1 MLAGL
6 FGEEQ
11 VGSALPSESKQVNK
25 STVPCPPRPRIQCG
39 LAGIRNQGATCY
51 LNSLLQTLFLTPE
64 FREAL
69 FDLGDE
75 ELGKLEERDVPGSK
89 VRVIPIQLQKLFA
102 RLLLSDQQ
110 SVPTVDLTESFGWT
124 NNEELQQHDVQE
136 LNRILFS
143 AIEDSL
149 VGTRGTDLISRLYH
163 GMVVN
168 QIICSVCGKVS
179 EREEDF
185 LDLTVTVAGNS
196 DLENGLHNAFCEMES
211 MDGQNQYRCESCNK
225 LVDARKGAKI
235 RSLPEILTLSLL
247 RFSFDFVKMQR
258 FKESGKFLFPQT
270 LDMVSKFKHDF
281 LPNIEEVS
289 KFKHDFLPNIE
300 EVNKFIH
307 GFIPNIEE
315 MNNFGHS
322 SISNHEELGIFRHG
336 YIPNVEGAT
345 SPVTYKL
352 FSIVIHRGGAY
363 GGHYH
368 AYLRDVDGLGKW
380 TSPEEEAVQLPTD
393 PSTGE
398 VDFIECDSPVDLIH
412 TILTR
417 SSGKTLTVDKI
428 CAEITKQTGVSWNKR
443 FRRQYGSI
451 HKFLE
456 KHNEEFAI
464 DTTSHLVT
472 LREITPVQKAG
483 LAGGCLT
490 AISDMSPEESVSDN
504 KRTHSPMPELGSCW
518 FDFDDARVHPIRER
532 DIQKTFSG
540 KSSAY
545 MLFYRKESLIRPP
558 EALGDPTY
566 RLPHHLLSEVI
577 QENEDL
583 HFQREIYEVEINTIC
598 LQIHFGDMFEFVDG
612 SLRPINKTTK
622 TELALDRRKT
632 VGDLKAAVLEVA
644 EGRVAEN
651 FHIHLM
657 KELVAGYHLYESISG
672 DDDLPLMKTPVDDG
686 NMLFVWDGG
695 KINGQCVPTG
705 VNCEPVLLNVMY
717 GNPQSEFADGFPK
730 NMTLYDFKVKV
741 SDRTNIPLSQI
752 TLKKITGEDMSQKL
766 VEFTEDQMGST
777 LKDLQLTDFD
787 QIVAENKD
795 RQSLGEKVIL
805 ANTKVILFVENKCS
819 STPMDGNRTTIRLDV
834 DRDTSIAEVKIL
846 ALSKFDL
853 CDLKEGGRL
862 RIDHD
867 TLGLR
872 PPLHEQLT
880 VEEASLTGG
889 TTLILEEGQSPA
901 SNQIT
906 LTFTSSDPKVDVVC
920 KEVILDKS
928 STLGECLECIKMRA
942 GLKEDRWHLRKTNW
956 CGEAAEVLDDMDLS
970 LGQSLVND
978 GDHLLI
984 EEGKLPPKGYIRPSV
999 VLYPTLEKPHQ
1010 SDANTGSMLSWITS
1024 GIKDLLKLN
1033 QTSSGEASENETQE
1047 PLSIGEVEVSLQDT
1061 LEDFQQ
1067 LVMTLPLMADINI
1080 PTTNFIRVRM
1090 IEDGQ
1095 LTTVLRPPTQTL
1107 QKLKLKSCCK
1117 IAIQVLSQEERLSA
1131 NEIVIKVQQ
1140 RVSGTRMY
1148 MTPHEVIWDVT
1159 QGATAQS
1166 LKQSLSTAFLIEEQ
1180 YLHLAKHFPK
1190 RYEWL
1195 IIQEQQQQSKK
1206 NHQKGKKKGGQRC
1219 NLKNAPFHIRDG
1231 DTIGVK
1237 DVQFDQ
1243 MGKNDFATVEDDCGQ
1258 MELQKL
1264 VEEKKKEREMRKKR
1278 QEEFGGF
1285 GRRNNHPEVA
1295 LTIKVDNFR

>member
-6 FGEEQ
+6 FGEDEHAGR
-11 VGSALPSESKQVNK
+11 GSEPKEVNSE
-25 STVPCPPRPRIQCG
+25 STVPCPPRPRVQCG

-69 FDLGDE
+69 FDLGDDD
-75 ELGKLEERDVPGSK
+75 LGRLEEKDVPGSK

-168 QIICSVCGKVS
+168 QIICTVCGKVS

-185 LDLTVTVAGNS
+185 LDLTVTVAGNT
-196 DLENGLHNAFCEMES
+196 DLENGLYNAFCEMES
-211 MDGQNQYRCESCNK
+211 MDGRNQYRCESCNK
-225 LVDARKGAKI
+225 LVNAKKGAKI

-258 FKESGKFLFPQT
+258 FKESGKFVFPQS
-270 LDMVSKFKHDF
+270 LDMAPY
-281 LPNIEEVS
+281 LEE
-289 KFKHDFLPNIE
+289 
-300 EVNKFIH
+300 
-307 GFIPNIEE
+307 
-315 MNNFGHS
+315 
-322 SISNHEELGIFRHG
+322 
-336 YIPNVEGAT
+336 AT
-345 SPVTYKL
+345 SPVKYKL
-352 FSIVIHRGGAY
+352 FSVVIHRGGAY

-368 AYLRDVDGLGKW
+368 AYLRDVDALGKW
-380 TSPEEEAVQLPTD
+380 TSPEEEAIQLPKD

-417 SSGKTLTVDKI
+417 SPAKMLSVDKI

-443 FRRQYGSI
+443 FKRHYGSI

-456 KHNEEFAI
+456 KHSEEFVV
-464 DTTSHLVT
+464 DTASHLVS
-472 LREITPVQKAG
+472 LREITSVQKEG
-483 LAGGCLT
+483 LAGGCQT
-490 AISDMSPEESVSDN
+490 AITDLSPEESVPDN
-504 KRTHSPMPELGSCW
+504 KRTQSPVPEIGSCW
-518 FDFDDARVHPIRER
+518 FNFDDARVHPMRER
-532 DIQKTFSG
+532 EIQKTFSG

-545 MLFYRKESLIRPP
+545 MLFYRKECLVRPP
-558 EALGDPTY
+558 EAIGDPTY
-566 RLPHHLLSEVI
+566 RLPQNLLSEVI

-583 HFQREIYEVEINTIC
+583 HFQRELYDLEINTIC
-598 LQIHFGDMFEFVDG
+598 LHIQFEDTFEYFDG
-612 SLRPINKTTK
+612 SLCLRTQTAKTQLT
-622 TELALDRRKT
+622 LDRRKT
-632 VGDLKAAVLEVA
+632 VRDLKEAILEVA
-644 EGRVAEN
+644 EGRIAGD

-657 KELVAGYHLYESISG
+657 KELVAGYHLYEDVSC
-672 DDDLPLMKTPVDDG
+672 DDDLPLIKTPVDDG
-686 NMLFVWDGG
+686 NMLLVWEGE

-705 VNCEPVLLNVMY
+705 AVCEPIFLTVIY
-717 GNPQSEFADGFPK
+717 GQPQSEFADGFPK

-741 SDRTNIPLSQI
+741 SDRTNIPLSQM
-752 TLKKITGEDMSQKL
+752 TLKKISGEGVSQKL
-766 VEFTEDQMGST
+766 VEFTEDEIGST
-777 LKDLQLTDFD
+777 LNDLQLTDFD
-787 QIVAENKD
+787 QFVAENKN
-795 RQSLGEKVIL
+795 RQSIGENVIL
-805 ANTKVILFVENKCS
+805 NSTKVALFVENKCNR
-819 STPMDGNRTTIRLDV
+819 TPVDGNRITIRLDV
-834 DRDTSIAEVKIL
+834 DKDTSVGEVKIL
-846 ALSKFDL
+846 AMSKFDL
-853 CDLKEGGRL
+853 YEVEDGGRL

-889 TTLILEEGQSPA
+889 TTLILEGGQSPA

-928 STLGECLECIKMRA
+928 STVEECLECIKRRL
-942 GLKEDRWHLRKTNW
+942 GLKEDCWHLRKTNW
-956 CGEAAEVLDDMDLS
+956 CGEAAEVLDDMDLP

-978 GDHLLI
+978 GDHLLL
-984 EEGKLPPKGYIRPSV
+984 EEGKLPPKGYIRPCV
-999 VLYPTLEKPHQ
+999 VLYPTLEGPYQ
-1010 SDANTGSMLSWITS
+1010 SDINTGGMLSWITS
-1024 GIKDLLKLN
+1024 GIKDLLRLN
-1033 QTSSGEASENETQE
+1033 QAPSGEASEVQE
-1047 PLSIGEVEVSLQDT
+1047 PLMIGEVEVSLQDT

-1080 PTTNFIRVRM
+1080 PTTNFIRVRL
-1090 IEDGQ
+1090 IEDGR
-1095 LTTVLRPPTQTL
+1095 LSTVLRPSNQTL

-1117 IAIQVLSQEERLSA
+1117 IAIQVLSQEEKLSA
-1131 NEIVIKVQQ
+1131 NEVVLQVQQ
-1140 RVSGTRMY
+1140 RVPETRMY
-1148 MTPHEVIWDVT
+1148 MAPHEVIWDVS
-1159 QGATAQS
+1159 QGATIQN
-1166 LKQSLSTAFLIEEQ
+1166 LNQTLSNALIIEEQ

-1195 IIQEQQQQSKK
+1195 VIQEQQQPKK
-1206 NHQKGKKKGGQRC
+1206 NNQKGKKKGGLKC
-1219 NLKNAPFHIRDG
+1219 NLKSAPFHIRDG

-1237 DVQFDQ
+1237 DMQFDQ
-1243 MGKNDFATVEDDCGQ
+1243 MRKNDFATLEDDYGQ
-1258 MELQKL
+1258 MELQKQ

-1285 GRRNNHPEVA
+1285 GPRSNRPEVA